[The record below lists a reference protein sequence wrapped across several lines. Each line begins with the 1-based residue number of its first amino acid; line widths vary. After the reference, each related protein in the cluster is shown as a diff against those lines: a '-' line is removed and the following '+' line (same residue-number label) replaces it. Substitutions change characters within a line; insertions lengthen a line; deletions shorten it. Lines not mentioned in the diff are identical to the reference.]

1 MTFRHLENSYS
12 RFSGVKVIPT
22 ILFCGFLLVFLWSLN
37 GAGISLTELIGGIP
51 NMGVIA
57 SEMVPPDTGRIWPM
71 FLSLVTTLQM
81 ALVGTVVGVILSLP
95 FAILAARNT
104 TPLPLVYVCARGL
117 ISLFR
122 TVPDIA
128 WALFFVAS
136 VGLGPFAGTLALVID
151 TIGFCARFFAE
162 SLEETDPG
170 PNQALQTLG
179 ARPIDRIICCQIPMA
194 LPGMI
199 NASLFALEKAVR
211 SSVILGLVGAG
222 GIGVELAVSMEMFRY
237 DQAMTI
243 ILMIFVLVISVE
255 QFSAY
260 ARKSILE
267 SGSN

>member
-1 MTFRHLENSYS
+1 MSSQLTEINIS
-12 RFSGVKVIPT
+12 RFAGLKIIPA
-22 ILFCGFLLVFLWSLN
+22 LMFCAFLLVFLWSLN
-37 GAGISLTELIGGIP
+37 GAGISLRELITGIP

-57 SEMVPPDTGRIWPM
+57 SEMVPPATDRVWPM
-71 FLSLVTTLQM
+71 FKSLVTTVQM
-81 ALVGTVVGVILSLP
+81 ALVGTVIGVVLSIP
-95 FAILAARNT
+95 FAIFAARNT
-104 TPLPLVYVCARGL
+104 TPSIVVYSAARGL

-136 VGLGPFAGTLALVID
+136 VGLGPFAGTLALVVD
-151 TIGFCARFFAE
+151 TIGFCGRFFAE

-179 ARPIDRIICCQIPMA
+179 AKPLDRIICCQIPMA

-243 ILMIFVLVISVE
+243 ILMIFVLVVSVE
-255 QFSAY
+255 QLSAF
-260 ARKSILE
+260 ARKSILD
-267 SGSN
+267 SGK